1 MLERQESGKSARY
14 VAVGTELVGRRVMVG
29 NRPATITGYNQF
41 NRPPYAFEYADGE
54 REFGWRDTFY
64 VLPTR
69 MGVERIL
76 RDRLLASNF
85 TSIQHEP
92 LRTQVVDQWVD
103 VLAGTVMSLFTPTE
117 GETQP

>member
-1 MLERQESGKSARY
+1 
-14 VAVGTELVGRRVMVG
+14 
-29 NRPATITGYNQF
+29 
-41 NRPPYAFEYADGE
+41 
-54 REFGWRDTFY
+54 
-64 VLPTR
+64 

-103 VLAGTVMSLFTPTE
+103 VLAGAVMSLFTPIE